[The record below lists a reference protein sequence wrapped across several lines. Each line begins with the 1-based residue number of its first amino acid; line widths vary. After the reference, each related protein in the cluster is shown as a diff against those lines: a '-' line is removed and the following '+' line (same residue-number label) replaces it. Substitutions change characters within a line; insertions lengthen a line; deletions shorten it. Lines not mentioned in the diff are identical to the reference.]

1 MKKILLLLSFIA
13 LTSFLIFKMSTHKA
27 DEKLSSSFYFWESD
41 FNEKNSEDKLYIK
54 VLDINY
60 SQKLE
65 IIKTSFLQKAP
76 KNFVPTIY
84 ITNKTLQNV
93 DFTVLSNAI
102 LKSLDEFN
110 FVYDELQIDC
120 DWSLSTKSN
129 YFNLLNELK
138 SKLNKT
144 MSATIRLH
152 QIKYSSKTGIP
163 PVDYG
168 LLMYYNMSDLG
179 NFETKNSILDN
190 DIAKQYHY
198 NFDSYSLKL
207 KLALPLYSQAVLFRD
222 KKALAL
228 FEGAKSSDF
237 TEEFKDNFIK
247 LAENKF
253 QVKNSFYYKGKYI
266 YKDDILRLEEVDETQ
281 LKIALNDFLKL
292 TKNRFNEVVFYTLK
306 YKNSYNLD
314 KLLQN

>member
-13 LTSFLIFKMSTHKA
+13 LTTFLIFKMSTQQT
-27 DEKLSSSFYFWESD
+27 DEAQSASFYFWENN
-41 FNEKNSEDKLYIK
+41 FNEKDTEDKLYIK

-93 DFTVLSNAI
+93 DFTVLSSAI
-102 LKSLDEFN
+102 LKSLNEFD

-120 DWSLSTKSN
+120 DWSISTKTN
-129 YFNLLNELK
+129 YFNLLSELK
-138 SKLNKT
+138 AKLNKPL
-144 MSATIRLH
+144 SATIRLH

-179 NFETKNSILDN
+179 NFDTKNSILDN
-190 DIAKQYHY
+190 TIAKQYHY
-198 NFDSYSLKL
+198 NFDTYNLKL

-222 KKALAL
+222 KKGLAL
-228 FEGAKSSDF
+228 FEGAKKSDF
-237 TEEFKDNFIK
+237 TEEFKDNFTEIST
-247 LAENKF
+247 NKF
-253 QVKNSFYYKGKYI
+253 QVLNSFYFKGRYI
-266 YKDDILRLEEVDETQ
+266 YKDDVLRLEEVSQEQ
-281 LKIALNDFLKL
+281 LEIALNDFLKL
-292 TKNRFNEVVFYTLK
+292 SKNSFNEVVFYTLK